1 METSKARIPYLD
13 FLKFFAIGSVLL
25 GHSVEQLTGNDYW
38 DNPIW
43 SFIYTYHM
51 PLFMLL
57 CGYFFGSSLKL
68 TFGELLKKKFVQ
80 LLLPSVTAFVIVWTA
95 VSVMGHNPWPALF
108 TPDWMGFMNTV
119 WFLKCVFVL
128 FGGILVHPLV
138 PECLAGSP
146 RDCRVV
152 RHFALWR
159 RGELQLYAS
168 HVLGGICL

>member
-95 VSVMGHNPWPALF
+95 VSVMGHNPWPACSL
-108 TPDWMGFMNTV
+108 PIGWG
-119 WFLKCVFVL
+119 L
-128 FGGILVHPLV
+128 
-138 PECLAGSP
+138 
-146 RDCRVV
+146 
-152 RHFALWR
+152 
-159 RGELQLYAS
+159 
-168 HVLGGICL
+168 

>member
-80 LLLPSVTAFVIVWTA
+80 LLLPSVTAFIIVWTA

-119 WFLKCVFVL
+119 WFLKCVFLCYLVGFLSIRLFRNVWLAALVTVVL
-128 FGGILVHPLV
+128 SGIL
-138 PECLAGSP
+138 P
-146 RDCRVV
+146 R
-152 RHFALWR
+152 R
-159 RGELQLYAS
+159 RR
-168 HVLGGICL
+168 

>member
-68 TFGELLKKKFVQ
+68 TFGKEVRAVALALGDGFYH
-80 LLLPSVTAFVIVWTA
+80 SV
-95 VSVMGHNPWPALF
+95 
-108 TPDWMGFMNTV
+108 D
-119 WFLKCVFVL
+119 
-128 FGGILVHPLV
+128 GG
-138 PECLAGSP
+138 
-146 RDCRVV
+146 V
-152 RHFALWR
+152 RHGA
-159 RGELQLYAS
+159 
-168 HVLGGICL
+168 